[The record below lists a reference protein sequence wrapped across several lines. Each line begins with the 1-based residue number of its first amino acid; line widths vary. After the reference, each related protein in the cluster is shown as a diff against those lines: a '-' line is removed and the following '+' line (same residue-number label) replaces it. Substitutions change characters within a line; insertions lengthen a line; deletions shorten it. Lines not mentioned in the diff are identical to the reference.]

1 MQYDYDFA
9 IIGGGSAGYAA
20 ARTAISAGLKTA
32 VIEGGD
38 EVAGLCILRGC
49 MPSKTLLESAN
60 RANVIKNA
68 AEFGLHAEKFS
79 AEPAAIIARKR
90 RLISEFAD
98 YRRDQLETGDFD
110 FIRARATFSDPHTLE
125 LTDVADGT
133 RRTIT
138 ARTTLIATGSTF
150 KEVPIPGLEHPGIL
164 TSDDV
169 LDLTEL
175 PASMTVLGAGPVAL
189 ELAHYL
195 HAVGTAVTVI
205 QRSDQVLSW
214 FDPDM
219 TSPVTEAYRERGMT
233 VHLGTQVTKIEATA
247 DGYRVHFERDGTASS
262 IDTSAVLNGLGRKP
276 NLDPLRLDR
285 ASVDLAKQGVAVR
298 PTMQS
303 ASAPH
308 VFAAGDVCGPFE
320 IVHLAVTQGEIA
332 ARNAARFLRGE
343 PADTFEEMDYR
354 LALFGVFTEP
364 QVAAVGLSE
373 TNAKRKGIPVV
384 TASYPFN
391 DHGKSLVMGELHGS
405 VKLLASPET
414 GEILGG
420 AVTGP
425 HATDLIHEIVV
436 AMAFRSTAA
445 QLATIPHYHPTLSE
459 IWTYPAEDLADQIA
473 SYRAGDIVPS
483 PS

>member
-1 MQYDYDFA
+1 MNHDYDFTV
-9 IIGGGSAGYAA
+9 IGGGSAGYAA
-20 ARTAISAGLKTA
+20 ARSATSAGLRTA

-38 EVAGLCILRGC
+38 EVAGLCILHGC

-60 RANVIKNA
+60 RANVIKTA
-68 AEFGLHAEKFS
+68 AEFGLHADNFS
-79 AEPAAIIARKR
+79 ADPAAIVDRKR
-90 RLISEFAD
+90 RLIGEFAD

-110 FIRARATFSDPHTLE
+110 FHRAHATFVDPHTLE
-125 LTDVADGT
+125 LTDLADGT
-133 RRTIT
+133 TRRIT
-138 ARTTLIATGSTF
+138 TRTTLIATGSVI
-150 KEVPIPGLEHPGIL
+150 KIPPIPGLDDPGIL

-175 PASMTVLGAGPVAL
+175 PTSIAVLGGGPVAL

-195 HAVGTAVTVI
+195 HAVGTPVTII

-214 FDPDM
+214 FDPEVA
-219 TSPVTEAYRERGMT
+219 SPVTAAYRERGMT
-233 VHLGTQVTKIEATA
+233 VHLGAQVTKIETIS
-247 DGYRVHFERDGTASS
+247 DGYRVHFDKDGTTSC
-262 IDTSAVLNGLGRKP
+262 IDTAAVLNGLGRKP
-276 NLDPLRLDR
+276 NLDPLQLERVGVDR
-285 ASVDLAKQGVAVR
+285 VRQGIAVR

-303 ASAPH
+303 ANVDH
-308 VFAAGDVCGPFE
+308 IFAAGDVCGPFE

-332 ARNAARFLRGE
+332 ARNAARLIRDE
-343 PADTFEEMDYR
+343 PADSFEEMDYR

-373 TNAKRKGIPVV
+373 THAKEHGTHVL

-391 DHGKSLVMGELHGS
+391 DHGKSLIMNETHGS
-405 VKLLASPET
+405 VKLIADPAT

-420 AVTGP
+420 SVTGP

-445 QLATIPHYHPTLSE
+445 QLAAIPHYHPTLSE
-459 IWTYPAEDLADQIA
+459 IWTYPAEDLAEQIA
-473 SYRAGDIVPS
+473 SYQDGDIVPS

>member
-1 MQYDYDFA
+1 MDYDFA

-20 ARTAISAGLKTA
+20 ARTAISAGLRTI

-60 RANVIKNA
+60 RANVIRDA
-68 AEFGLHAEKFS
+68 AEFGLHAENFS
-79 AEPAAIIARKR
+79 ADPAAIVARKR
-90 RLISEFAD
+90 RLIAEFAD
-98 YRRDQLETGDFD
+98 YRRGQLETGDFD
-110 FIRARATFSDPHTLE
+110 FLRAHATFIDAHTLE
-125 LTDVADGT
+125 LTDLADAT
-133 RRTIT
+133 KRTIT
-138 ARTTLIATGSTF
+138 TRSTLIATGSVIKTA
-150 KEVPIPGLEHPGIL
+150 PITGLDHPGIL

-175 PASMTVLGAGPVAL
+175 PASITVLGGGPVAL

-195 HAVGTAVTVI
+195 HAVGTPVTVI

-219 TSPVTEAYRERGMT
+219 VSPVTDAFRERGMT
-233 VHLGTQVTKIEATA
+233 VHLGTQVTKIEPTT
-247 DGYRVHFERDGTASS
+247 DGYRVHFEKDGTTSTV
-262 IDTSAVLNGLGRKP
+262 DTAAVLNGLGRKP
-276 NLDPLRLDR
+276 NLDPLHLDR
-285 ASVDLAKQGVAVR
+285 AGVDLAKQGVAIR

-303 ASAPH
+303 ASAAH
-308 VFAAGDVCGPFE
+308 IFAAGDVCGPFE
-320 IVHLAVTQGEIA
+320 IVHLAITQGEMA
-332 ARNAARFLRGE
+332 ARNAARILRDE
-343 PADTFEEMDYR
+343 PSENLEKMDYR

-373 TNAKRKGIPVV
+373 TSAKRQGIHVL
-384 TASYPFN
+384 TASYPFD
-391 DHGKSLVMGELHGS
+391 DHGKSMVMGELHGS
-405 VKLLASPET
+405 VKLVADPTT

-436 AMAFRSTAA
+436 AMAFRSSAA
-445 QLATIPHYHPTLSE
+445 QLAAIPHYHPTLSE

-473 SYRAGDIVPS
+473 AYEHGDIVPS